1 MLMQQIFLVSYNDFD
16 IEKPKN
22 IIKSTC
28 LLVFQALFATTTV
41 GSHMTPEAQ
50 ARQVIDQKLEQA
62 GWIIQD
68 MKQLKLGAGP
78 GVAVREYPTDSG
90 PADYVL
96 FVGRNAVGY

>member
-1 MLMQQIFLVSYNDFD
+1 
-16 IEKPKN
+16 
-22 IIKSTC
+22 
-28 LLVFQALFATTTV
+28 
-41 GSHMTPEAQ
+41 MTPEAQ